1 MQCFCTLVHMNVY
14 IVLLFQ
20 ILVASGTHI
29 VAKSVVSNVDAVT
42 LTFLRGVIS
51 AVGLAFLIAIRGS
64 WKRIERSDRSMIL
77 FLGFLATINQVLYLY
92 GLQFTTAAN
101 GALLYAATPVFVLIL
116 SRFLLGESMTIRK
129 TSGILIAFVGV
140 ALVIFERGVSL
151 SSEHT
156 YGNLVIVV
164 AVVAW
169 GLFTILGKPMVL
181 KYGALNA
188 TSVANFA
195 GLAMLTPFG
204 ILSASQFS
212 FDGLTGADWM
222 GIVYLGVGTSIIG
235 YLLWY
240 YALRHIEAGQLA
252 VFANGQPLVAT
263 LFAVLFQQYSIT
275 PTFAV
280 GGTVTIAGVI
290 LAQLRERR

>member
-1 MQCFCTLVHMNVY
+1 MNVY

-151 SSEHT
+151 SSEYT